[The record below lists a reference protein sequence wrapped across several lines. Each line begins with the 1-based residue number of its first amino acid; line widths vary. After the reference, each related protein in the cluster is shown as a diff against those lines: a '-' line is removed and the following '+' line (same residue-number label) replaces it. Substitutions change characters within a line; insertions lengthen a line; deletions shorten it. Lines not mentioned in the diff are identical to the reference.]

1 MYAFVQVYPVDHRF
15 DKIIG
20 ITDDKS
26 LVDQVREL
34 IESNDAFKRSFNRLD
49 SSVIHNITYKEMCII
64 SEINEL
70 LGSNLDWVDE
80 LIIQEIKI
88 ID

>member
-49 SSVIHNITYKEMCII
+49 SSVIHNIT
-64 SEINEL
+64 
-70 LGSNLDWVDE
+70 
-80 LIIQEIKI
+80 IKRCVLFLKLMNY
-88 ID
+88 